1 MQTPTTSS
9 KASSSSVPLSVY
21 RELAVEWQAAQTTI
35 NTLTVQNQQLAHENQ
50 LLKQEMKKAVES
62 VLHLQNLIDSFP
74 QAIHNPAPRSIPR
87 PSQPTRTINQPRPS
101 RQFHPPSPVIAEE
114 MEIFTDEPE
123 TVFIEEQEVSYYHSN
138 EPSSSDVSGMRLM
151 ISLLLIILLGFGAG
165 YLIVRPFFEQHNR

>member
-1 MQTPTTSS
+1 MQTPTTSY
-9 KASSSSVPLSVY
+9 KASSSSVPLTVY
-21 RELAVEWQAAQTTI
+21 RELAVELQAAQTTI

-74 QAIHNPAPRSIPR
+74 QASYNPAPQFIPR

-101 RQFHPPSPVIAEE
+101 RQFHQPSPVIAEE

-138 EPSSSDVSGMRLM
+138 EPSPSDVTGRRLIIAM
-151 ISLLLIILLGFGAG
+151 LLIILFGFCAG
-165 YLIVRPFFEQHNR
+165 YFIVRPYFQQNNR